1 MEYRDISTD
10 TQSHYRLVAQ
20 DQVVFFILNRSGDI
34 TIELTGPG
42 AVAHIFALYTGR
54 DVESPSLTLTQRHLA
69 PETTSS
75 ALVKA
80 ALAGTSAFTY
90 SGIIRISPNAHRS
103 NATQES
109 RNLLLSSG
117 ARAQA
122 QPSLEI
128 LAHDVA
134 CHHAATTAPL
144 TNEALFF
151 AQSRG
156 LSEAAA
162 RTLLI
167 RGFFQEALERMKNK
181 IPGANNQAVRIQ
193 SVVDKLYV

>member
-10 TQSHYRLVAQ
+10 TQSRYRLAAQ
-20 DQVVFFILNRSGDI
+20 EHVVFFILNRTGSI

-42 AVAHIFALYTGR
+42 ATAHIFALYTGHR
-54 DVESPSLTLTQRHLA
+54 TESPSLTLTQQHLA

-90 SGIIRISPNAHRS
+90 AGTIRISPDAHRS

-109 RNLLLSSG
+109 RNLLLSNG

-122 QPSLEI
+122 RPSLEI
-128 LAHDVA
+128 LAHDVI

-144 TNEALFF
+144 DPEQLFF
-151 AQSRG
+151 AGSRG
-156 LSEAAA
+156 LTRKQA
-162 RTLLI
+162 TQLLVD
-167 RGFFQEALERMKNK
+167 GFFNDALQKMETLVGKENL
-181 IPGANNQAVRIQ
+181 
-193 SVVDKLYV
+193 SKLRGNVSLSLQI

>member
-10 TQSHYRLVAQ
+10 TQSRYRLAAQ
-20 DQVVFFILNRSGDI
+20 EHVVFFILNRTGSI

-42 AVAHIFALYTGR
+42 ATAHIFALYTGHR
-54 DVESPSLTLTQRHLA
+54 TESPSLTLTQQHLA

-90 SGIIRISPNAHRS
+90 AGTIRISPDAHRS

-109 RNLLLSSG
+109 RNLLLSNG

-122 QPSLEI
+122 RPSLEI
-128 LAHDVA
+128 LAHDVI

-144 TNEALFF
+144 TDEALFF

-156 LSEAAA
+156 LSETAA
-162 RTLLI
+162 RILLI
-167 RGFFQEALERMKNK
+167 RGFFQEALEQIKK
-181 IPGANNQAVRIQ
+181 KVPGANNQTIEIQ
-193 SVVDKLYV
+193 SAIDKLYV